1 MSEQYWIMNGLV
13 DRFQE
18 FPDNWLGGDKKTTL
32 IDPSKIDTVP
42 MAFFIGSKDNV
53 CPPTQADD
61 HISQITASTTKISVE
76 GEGHMYFS
84 NSANTDWF
92 MTNLIAQLQVPTQA
106 TEFLQ

>member
-53 CPPTQADD
+53 CPPT
-61 HISQITASTTKISVE
+61 
-76 GEGHMYFS
+76 
-84 NSANTDWF
+84 
-92 MTNLIAQLQVPTQA
+92 
-106 TEFLQ
+106 